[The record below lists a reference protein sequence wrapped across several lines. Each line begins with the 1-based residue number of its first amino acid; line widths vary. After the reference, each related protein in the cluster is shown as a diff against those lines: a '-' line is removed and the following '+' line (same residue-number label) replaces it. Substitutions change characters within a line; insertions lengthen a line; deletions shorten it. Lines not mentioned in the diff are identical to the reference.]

1 MDTTSSESYLEIDP
15 SVMINQNEKQQT
27 ESIDNKYGVE
37 LFTDKNQ
44 TYTLYDYDQ
53 VTDSLYANDE
63 SYSIDVN
70 TDLIANYFTD
80 PVVYST
86 ETNSLDIDYQT
97 IVSVI
102 LVTQIIVVVYFSYKI
117 IKSRRSRNEQYNF

>member
-1 MDTTSSESYLEIDP
+1 MDTTNSESYLEIDP
-15 SVMINQNEKQQT
+15 SVMINESTEQQT
-27 ESIDNKYGVE
+27 ESIDSKYGIE

-53 VTDSLYANDE
+53 VSNNLYANDE

-80 PVVYST
+80 PVVYTT
-86 ETNSLDIDYQT
+86 ETNRLDIDYQT

-102 LVTQIIVVVYFSYKI
+102 LAVQIIVVVYFSYKI
-117 IKSRRSRNEQYNF
+117 IKSRGRRNEQYNF